1 METSDRIFTEL
12 ISSIARRHSEV
23 RELIQVQERA
33 AAALLTQL
41 EVDLAQLRKQD
52 TQLELLLHTDDHIHF
67 LQVTSASDT
76 SAR

>member
-23 RELIQVQERA
+23 RELIKVQEQA
-33 AAALLTQL
+33 ATALLAQL
-41 EVDLAQLRKQD
+41 EMDLAQLRKQD

-67 LQVTSASDT
+67 LQVMNASDT
-76 SAR
+76 SCK